1 MLLRT
6 EGNDLVTQF
15 KFLFKYQE
23 ESGEELTI
31 AKKKGGLEKSLLCF
45 QFFYCTGP
53 VCSPKDRTTLDQRN
67 AILQQQTTR

>member
-6 EGNDLVTQF
+6 EGNDLATQF

-31 AKKKGGLEKSLLCF
+31 AKKKGDLEKSLLCF

-53 VCSPKDRTTLDQRN
+53 GCSPKDRTTLDQRN